1 MNRARKHNKGLPRR
15 VILNHGAYYFF
26 APEPMRNPW
35 TGKIQTWIRLCS
47 EAEGESE
54 MYSKLGVLMKEK
66 KLVSGTMP
74 NLCEEWKARKLT
86 RYTPTVRKEYE
97 RMADFIADRLEEF
110 TVAEVKTRTISIF
123 LRKYF
128 SDKANTAQKY
138 VQVLRKM
145 FKLAISE
152 MGLREDNP
160 CDQLDMS
167 DYETKR
173 RELDVKQAHEVVSKI
188 REAALTGEDG
198 LPTESGPMFQC
209 ILDMAYLCWQRAIDV
224 RMLTESQIDGDA
236 IRFKPSKTTK
246 SSGKMVD
253 IAITPSILDVIE
265 RARAIKRQ
273 YGIIS
278 PYLMPSTKGAPY
290 SKSGLNS
297 MWRRAKDRAKIADD
311 VVFKDL
317 RAMGATDAAKLGIDP
332 KKIQTRLAHTSGR
345 TSAIYVKEAIADR
358 SDVDVKLPWKVPN
371 IET

>member
-15 VILNHGAYYFF
+15 VVVSHNAYYFF

-35 TGKIQTWIRLCS
+35 TGREQRWIRLCAFADG
-47 EAEGESE
+47 EAA
-54 MYSKLGVLMKEK
+54 MYEKLGFLMKEK
-66 KLVSGTMP
+66 KLVSGTMA
-74 NLCEEWKARKLT
+74 NLCEEWKSRKLG
-86 RYTPTVRKEYE
+86 RYTPAVRKEYE
-97 RMADFIADRLEEF
+97 RMADFIADKLEEF

-123 LRKYF
+123 LRKHF
-128 SDKANTAQKY
+128 AGKNNTAQKY
-138 VQVLRKM
+138 TNVLSKM
-145 FKLAISE
+145 FRLAISE

-173 RELDVKQAHEVVSKI
+173 RDVMPAHDVIAKI

-224 RMLTESQIDGDA
+224 RMLRETQIEGGA

-253 IAITPSILDVIE
+253 IAITPSIQDVIE
-265 RARAIKRQ
+265 RAQAIKRK

-278 PYLMPSTKGAPY
+278 PYLMPSTKGTPY
-290 SKSGLNS
+290 TKSGLHS
-297 MWRRAKDRAKIADD
+297 MWRRAKDRAKVTED

-317 RAMGATDAAKLGIDP
+317 RAMGATDAAKKGLD
-332 KKIQTRLAHTSGR
+332 KKEIQTRLAHTSGR
-345 TSAIYVKEAIADR
+345 TSEIYIKEVIADR
-358 SDVDVKLPWKVPN
+358 SEYDVKLPWKAPN